1 MLLKEAPLLSG
12 FLAITS
18 YLPSP
23 SLTHL
28 TNEIPSLTH
37 LTNDLWRG
45 VEHGRRVLYVWSG
58 AGWGRPLRLF

>member
-45 VEHGRRVLYVWSG
+45 VEHGQMVLYVWSG